1 MSYRPPFNDR
11 GPDDYFGGKKE
22 PSFKIFI
29 PALVFLA
36 MIAIIYFMSNY

>member
-22 PSFKIFI
+22 PSLKIFI
-29 PALVFLA
+29 PALVFLGL
-36 MIAIIYFMSNY
+36 IGLIYIVSNL